1 MITFTI
7 SPEGVAHIQLDD
19 GKANALTQSCID
31 EALQCIDRA
40 ENEAKVLCISGRAGR
55 FCAGFD
61 LKVMNKSPQD
71 AVNLLA
77 HGKDLFLR
85 LYMCKLP
92 VIMAC
97 TGHAVA
103 GGALLLLCGDVRIGV
118 DGEFK
123 FGLNEVTLGM
133 PIPLLGVEL
142 ARDRLGNGF
151 LSEGL
156 LLGKMY
162 SPQQARDVGYLDA
175 VVPPEYF
182 QTAVDKVAAQLL
194 SINQFA
200 HYETKRRLRGRTV
213 AYIEDTFEEDL
224 RAFSGP
230 QKS

>member
-1 MITFTI
+1 
-7 SPEGVAHIQLDD
+7 
-19 GKANALTQSCID
+19 
-31 EALQCIDRA
+31 
-40 ENEAKVLCISGRAGR
+40 
-55 FCAGFD
+55 
-61 LKVMNKSPQD
+61 
-71 AVNLLA
+71 
-77 HGKDLFLR
+77 
-85 LYMCKLP
+85 
-92 VIMAC
+92 MAC

-213 AYIEDTFEEDL
+213 TYIEDTFEEDL